1 MKPVIEAKDMDFSYR
16 VLTNHQSSLKTLFKD
31 FVNRKV
37 RVENYQALKNVS
49 FEVAKGETV
58 AIIGKNGAGKS
69 TLLKLLAQVVPPTRG
84 LLKVNGTVAPMIEL
98 GAGFNPELTG
108 RENIMFYSALLGR
121 DVKKVKQRV
130 EAIAEWA
137 GVADHLDYQLRTFS
151 SGMIARLAFATATDE
166 VPDLLLIDEVL
177 SVGDGEFA
185 QKSKARMQ
193 QIINSGTTVVL
204 VSHDL
209 ATVAEL
215 ADRVIWLKK
224 GEVAMTGKPTEVIA
238 AYQKSEI

>member
-1 MKPVIEAKDMDFSYR
+1 MSSVIKAENIDFAYR
-16 VLTNHQSSLKTLFKD
+16 VLNNHQSSLKTLFRD
-31 FVNRKV
+31 FVKRKV
-37 RVENYQALKNVS
+37 RIENYQALSGLS
-49 FEVAKGETV
+49 FSVEKGETF

-69 TLLKLLAQVVPPTRG
+69 TLLKLLANVVPPTKG
-84 LLKVNGTVAPMIEL
+84 KLKITGTVAPMIEL

-108 RENIMFYSALLGR
+108 RENVVFYSALLGR
-121 DVKKVKQRV
+121 DIKKVKQRV
-130 EAIAEWA
+130 DQIAGWA
-137 GVADHLDYQLRTFS
+137 GVSDHLDYQLRTFS

-185 QKSKARMQ
+185 QKSRTRMQ
-193 QIINSGTTVVL
+193 EIISSGTTVVL

-215 ADRVIWLKK
+215 ADRVLWLENGKLKK
-224 GEVAMTGKPTEVIA
+224 IGDPKEVIA
-238 AYQKSEI
+238 AYQSSGS

>member
-1 MKPVIEAKDMDFSYR
+1 MSDVIKAQGVDFFYR

-37 RVENYQALKNVS
+37 RVENYQALKDLS
-49 FEVAKGETV
+49 FSVTKGETV

-69 TLLKLLAQVVPPTRG
+69 TLLKLLAQVVPPTSG
-84 LLKVNGTVAPMIEL
+84 QLKVIGSVAPMIEL

-108 RENIMFYSALLGR
+108 RENIIFYSALLGR
-121 DVKKVKQRV
+121 DVKEVKARV
-130 EAIAEWA
+130 EEIADWA
-137 GVADHLDYQLRTFS
+137 GVTDHLDYQLRTFS
-151 SGMIARLAFATATDE
+151 SGMIARLAFSTATDQ

-185 QKSKARMQ
+185 LKSKKRMQ
-193 QIINSGTTVVL
+193 EIITSGTTVIL

-209 ATVAEL
+209 VTVAQL
-215 ADRVIWLKK
+215 ANRVIWLEK
-224 GEVAMTGKPTEVIA
+224 GAIKMVGNPSEVIP
-238 AYQKSEI
+238 AYQLSGG

>member
-1 MKPVIEAKDMDFSYR
+1 MKSVIEAKNMDFSYR

-37 RVENYQALKNVS
+37 RVENYQALRNIS
-49 FEVAKGETV
+49 FEVTKGETV

-69 TLLKLLAQVVPPTRG
+69 TLLKLLAQVVPPTKG
-84 LLKVNGTVAPMIEL
+84 SLKVNGTVAPMIEL

-108 RENIMFYSALLGR
+108 RENIIFYSALLGR

-130 EAIAEWA
+130 EAIADWA

-193 QIINSGTTVVL
+193 KIIKSGTTVVL

-224 GEVAMTGKPTEVIA
+224 GEVAMAGKQSEVIA

>member
-1 MKPVIEAKDMDFSYR
+1 MSDVIKAEAINFSYR

-37 RVENYQALKNVS
+37 RVENYQALKDLS
-49 FEVAKGETV
+49 FSVTKGETV

-69 TLLKLLAQVVPPTRG
+69 TLLKLLAQVVPPTSG
-84 LLKVNGTVAPMIEL
+84 QLKVIGSVAPMIEL

-108 RENIMFYSALLGR
+108 RENIIFYSALLGR
-121 DVKKVKQRV
+121 DIKEVKARV
-130 EAIAEWA
+130 EEIADWA
-137 GVADHLDYQLRTFS
+137 GVTDHMDHQLRTFS
-151 SGMIARLAFATATDE
+151 SGMIARLAFSTATDQ

-185 QKSKARMQ
+185 LKSKKRMQ
-193 QIINSGTTVVL
+193 EIITSGTTVIL

-209 ATVAEL
+209 VTVAQL
-215 ADRVIWLKK
+215 ANRVIWLEK
-224 GEVAMTGKPTEVIA
+224 GAIKMVGNPSEVIA
-238 AYQKSEI
+238 AYQLSGG